1 MLYASHE
8 PMGIALLGLSEKD
21 QPMMEMFLQ
30 RNWSSECIVVPDH
43 QAKLCILDLDGVEG
57 GKLLQQQQRDY
68 SDRPLIVLSVHDKSI
83 DGARVLRKPLRTEQ
97 LRETI
102 DDCRSMIL
110 QKSIK
115 ITKAKAESERIIRAK
130 PTRVSTIRLTQ
141 ESEHRYVKSGKKN
154 QRRLSVPSA
163 ASQAR
168 IIQSSCGQSGRVAD
182 DQGNRSDKDDYY
194 NHQKNFQEILKSTID
209 SCRSQGKPAYLFFQ
223 DGKSI
228 TILPKSNQCLNA
240 LTDSKLKPRCLLK
253 LKSDQVQVLISEY
266 SESQLLIGTDV
277 IPQPLDALLWKVSLW
292 SSRGRLPLGTTKDS
306 AIGIK
311 QWPNM
316 TRLLTIPDFIRI
328 AALWSKKPQTLDE
341 TTENLN
347 IEAGYVYAFFSACH
361 ALGLIQYHSGYR
373 KHGDPVENTTDKP
386 ANPGILR
393 RILRRL
399 QAV

>member
-1 MLYASHE
+1 MLYTSHE
-8 PMGIALLGLSEKD
+8 PMGIALLGLSKKD

-30 RNWSSECIVVPDH
+30 RNWSSECIVVPDD
-43 QAKLCILDLDGVEG
+43 QAKLCILDLDGLEG
-57 GKLLQQQQRDY
+57 GKLLQRQQSDY

-102 DDCRSMIL
+102 DDCRSKVL
-110 QKSIK
+110 QQSIK
-115 ITKAKAESERIIRAK
+115 ITKAKAESERIVRSE
-130 PTRVSTIRLTQ
+130 PTRVSAIRVTP
-141 ESEHRYVKSGKKN
+141 ESEQRYVKSGKN

-168 IIQSSCGQSGRVAD
+168 IIQSSCGNGGRGVENQD
-182 DQGNRSDKDDYY
+182 NESDTADYY

-209 SCRSQGKPAYLFFQ
+209 SCRSQGKPAHLFFQ

-240 LTDSKLKPRCLLK
+240 IIDSKLKPRCLLK

-306 AIGIK
+306 AIGIT

-328 AALWSKKPQTLDE
+328 AALWSKKPRTLAE
-341 TTENLN
+341 TTEILN
-347 IEAGYVYAFFSACH
+347 VETGYVYAFFSACH

-373 KHGDPVENTTDKP
+373 KHGDAAESTTEKS

>member
-1 MLYASHE
+1 MLYTSHE
-8 PMGIALLGLSEKD
+8 PMGIALLGLNEKD

-57 GKLLQQQQRDY
+57 DKLLQRQQSDY
-68 SDRPLIVLSVHDKSI
+68 SDRPLIVLSVHEKSI
-83 DGARVLRKPLRTEQ
+83 EGARVLRKPLRTEQ
-97 LRETI
+97 LRKTI

-110 QKSIK
+110 QENIK
-115 ITKAKAESERIIRAK
+115 ITKAKAESERIVRIK
-130 PTRVSTIRLTQ
+130 PSRVSAIRVTP
-141 ESEHRYVKSGKKN
+141 ESDQKRYVKPGKN

-163 ASQAR
+163 VSQAR
-168 IIQSSCGQSGRVAD
+168 IIQSSCGNSAD
-182 DQGNRSDKDDYY
+182 GQGNKNGKDDYY
-194 NHQKNFQEILKSTID
+194 NHQQNFQEILKSAID
-209 SCRSQGKPAYLFFQ
+209 SCRSQGKPAHLFFQ

-240 LTDSKLKPRCLLK
+240 ITDSKLKPRCLLK

-292 SSRGRLPLGTTKDS
+292 SSRGRLPLGTIKDS
-306 AIGIK
+306 AIGIR

-328 AALWSKKPQTLDE
+328 AALWSKKPRTLAE
-341 TTENLN
+341 TIEILN
-347 IEAGYVYAFFSACH
+347 IEISYVYAFFSACH

-373 KHGDPVENTTDKP
+373 KHGDPVKKATEKS